1 MEPDMR
7 LPSLYSLVVV
17 ILPVA
22 LGLGLIYLY
31 CVDRI
36 SAIAAVAAI
45 LALGGTLAGAAFL
58 SKVLE
63 DNQRLRGDSWPLS
76 R

>member
-1 MEPDMR
+1 MR
-7 LPSLYSLVVV
+7 PRSLYSVVVV

-58 SKVLE
+58 SKASE
-63 DNQRLRGDSWPLS
+63 DEQLLRGDGWPLW